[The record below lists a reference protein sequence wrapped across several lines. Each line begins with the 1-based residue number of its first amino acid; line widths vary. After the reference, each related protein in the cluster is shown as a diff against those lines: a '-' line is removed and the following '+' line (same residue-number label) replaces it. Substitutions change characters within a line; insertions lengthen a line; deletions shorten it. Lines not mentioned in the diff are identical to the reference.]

1 MAGQEEPHSGNDAT
15 VGGGEESLPAGPSS
29 DPTKPAAAL
38 ALAAGPDFG
47 DPKPPS
53 PFVDDSTEAER
64 DARDGPL
71 KPRVRDLLSEAVGAE
86 MYGVNWNDSGWRDP
100 KEGREFTV
108 SRYYMHPRIAVDFP
122 GEREMEQDVPMKR
135 EVLHG
140 LGIAYIVVA
149 PKESKTKDEIVT
161 AIAAE
166 RKLLKGGE

>member
-1 MAGQEEPHSGNDAT
+1 MAGIEEPRSGNDAT
-15 VGGGEESLPAGPSS
+15 VGGEVENLPAGPSS
-29 DPTKPAAAL
+29 DPTKPGASI
-38 ALAAGPDFG
+38 ALAAGPGFG

-86 MYGVNWNDSGWRDP
+86 MYGVNWNDSGWKDS
-100 KEGREFTV
+100 KDGHEFTV

-122 GEREMEQDVPMKR
+122 DERELEHDVPMKR
-135 EVLHG
+135 EVLHR

-149 PKESKTKDEIVT
+149 PKESKDKNEIIT